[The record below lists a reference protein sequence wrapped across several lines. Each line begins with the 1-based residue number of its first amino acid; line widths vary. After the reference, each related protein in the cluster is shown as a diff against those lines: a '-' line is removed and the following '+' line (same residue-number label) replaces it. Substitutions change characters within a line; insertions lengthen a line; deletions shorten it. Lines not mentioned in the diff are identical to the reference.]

1 MINKVIL
8 PKQFTTYSQPSTT
21 SFITSQDQ
29 PIIQSHTSWSSPYGQ
44 STTVNT
50 VEQPQQQYGQLP
62 NQPFQPQFTFVPQQQ
77 KLRSFA
83 RVFQPELNTNG
94 NIQSAY
100 RR

>member
-1 MINKVIL
+1 MISKVVM
-8 PKQFTTYSQPSTT
+8 PKQFPTYSQSSTT
-21 SFITSQDQ
+21 NFITSQDQ
-29 PIIQSHTSWSSPYGQ
+29 PIISSQTSWSSPYGGQ

-50 VEQPQQQYGQLP
+50 DEQPQQQYGQLP
-62 NQPFQPQFTFVPQQQ
+62 NQPQFTFVPQQQ

-83 RVFQPELNTNG
+83 RVFQPELNMKG